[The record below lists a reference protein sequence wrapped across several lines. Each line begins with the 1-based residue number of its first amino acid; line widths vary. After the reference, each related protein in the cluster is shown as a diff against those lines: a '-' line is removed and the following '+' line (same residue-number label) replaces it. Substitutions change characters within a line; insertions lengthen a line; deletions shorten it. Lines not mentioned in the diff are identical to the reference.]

1 MHPRIIPVPLAEIRL
16 DQAIC
21 HAGGNLA
28 DPRVKDALA
37 VSLRASIF
45 TPNALMMRLMTDAA
59 DEAD

>member
-1 MHPRIIPVPLAEIRL
+1 MHPRLIPVPLAEIRL

-45 TPNALMMRLMTDAA
+45 TPNALMMRLMT
-59 DEAD
+59 